1 MNGNFSG
8 MNISNAG
15 SGYGFGAPLYQPGT
29 SPPPLTPSYTRRQ
42 AAPPALGDTVTEMPK
57 TSFSPPTPTTL
68 ENASYM
74 AGLLASL
81 VGEKVRVQFL
91 IGTTGPMIDLVGTLI
106 QVGANYIVIQP
117 IESDDLTICD
127 LYSIKFVTV
136 LR

>member
-8 MNISNAG
+8 MNNSNAG
-15 SGYGFGAPLYQPGT
+15 SGYWCGSPLYQQGT
-29 SPPPLTPSYTRRQ
+29 SPSPLPPPYTRKQ
-42 AAPPALGDTVTEMPK
+42 TAPPAPGDMVTELPK

-74 AGLLASL
+74 AGLLTTL

-91 IGTTGPMIDLVGTLI
+91 IGTTGPMIDLVGTLV